1 MIPNSR
7 SKGTS
12 VKIDSL
18 FHNLPVRKQELKRN
32 QTAELSKC
40 INLLHA
46 YVLGNTLVR
55 FKVTNRT
62 KKGLETI
69 ICSQITDNI
78 LISIKNLFKPDLSF
92 NLIRADQCRLS
103 YSQNSKLTL
112 SGVISKYFN

>member
-1 MIPNSR
+1 
-7 SKGTS
+7 
-12 VKIDSL
+12 
-18 FHNLPVRKQELKRN
+18 LKRN

-78 LISIKNLFKPDLSF
+78 LIAVKNLFKTDLSL
-92 NLIRADQCRLS
+92 NLIMVDQCHLS
-103 YSQNSKLTL
+103 YAQNSKVILN
-112 SGVISKYFN
+112 GVISK